1 MIVYPYMKILAI
13 DFGTKTLGLAMTDT
27 DLDIVFPFGTMA
39 NFEPKV
45 FLNIKD
51 LVLKEDFEKIVM
63 GLPLGMNN
71 EETEATKRVHEF
83 ATKLEAEVGMSIAFA
98 DERFS
103 THEANRMG
111 GEVSADEK
119 SAMIILETYLQKL

>member
-1 MIVYPYMKILAI
+1 MKILGI

-27 DLDIVFPFGTMA
+27 DLDIVFPFGTMH

-63 GLPLGMNN
+63 GLPLGMNG
-71 EETEATKRVHEF
+71 EETEATARVRAF
-83 ATKLEAEVGMSIAFA
+83 AGKLESEVGMGVVFE

-103 THEANRMG
+103 THEADRMG
-111 GEVSADEK
+111 GEASRDEK
-119 SAMIILETYLQKL
+119 SAMIILEQYMAKQNIV

>member
-1 MIVYPYMKILAI
+1 MKILAI

-27 DLDIVFPFGTMA
+27 DLDIVFPFGTMG

-51 LVLKEDFEKIVM
+51 LILKEDFEKIVF
-63 GLPLGMNN
+63 GLPLDMNGK
-71 EETEATKRVHEF
+71 ESEATARVR
-83 ATKLEAEVGMSIAFA
+83 AFA
-98 DERFS
+98 EGLSHHVDVPFEFIDERFS

-111 GEVSADEK
+111 GESSADEK
-119 SAMIILETYLQKL
+119 SAMIILESYLQKV

>member
-1 MIVYPYMKILAI
+1 MKILAI

-27 DLDIVFPFGTMA
+27 DLDIVFPFGTMG

-51 LVLKEDFEKIVM
+51 LVLREDFEKIVM
-63 GLPLGMNN
+63 GLPIGMNN
-71 EETEATKRVHEF
+71 EETEATKRVRAF
-83 ATKLEAEVGMSIAFA
+83 AGKLEVELGMTIVFE

-111 GEVSADEK
+111 GEASADEK
-119 SAMIILETYLQKL
+119 SAMIILEQYLAKNSLV

>member
-1 MIVYPYMKILAI
+1 MKILAI

-27 DLDIVFPFGTMA
+27 DLDIVFPFGSMQ

-51 LVLKEDFEKIVM
+51 LVLKEDFEEIVF

-71 EETEATKRVHEF
+71 EETEATGRVR
-83 ATKLEAEVGMSIAFA
+83 AFA
-98 DERFS
+98 EKLKEHVEVPMHFVDERFS
-103 THEANRMG
+103 THEANNMG
-111 GEVSADEK
+111 GESSVDEK
-119 SAMIILETYLQKL
+119 SAMIILETYLSKKV